1 MTKKK
6 WLFLLLALFLFLP
19 FFGGKG
25 IVASAETTEEEKQAE
40 EELQESIS
48 DLLDK
53 IDLTALQE
61 YLDTLTEFHGISLKD
76 KLKGLV
82 DGDLSL
88 DYDSLGEMLLH
99 TFLDDISLLLPAF
112 AMILAASL
120 LCGVLNSAKSGF
132 LHSTMS
138 DIIGMV
144 SYLAVGAVV
153 LSCLISVLGECFSA
167 IGSLGKQMELV
178 YPVLLTLMAAS
189 GGSVSAAI
197 FRPAVTFLSSGIL
210 KLFSSVVL
218 PVCVSVLVL
227 GFVGNLSPEVR
238 TEKLGDFFKSISRW
252 LIGLSLGL
260 FGLFLTVQ
268 GIAAAQYDGISLRTV
283 KYVISG
289 SVPVVGGFLS
299 GSVDLVLAGSA
310 LIKNALGSFSV
321 LLLAAVVLKPL
332 LLLAATQLFLRIAAA
347 ATEPVGGKIPVLLS
361 RLAGDLGY
369 CTASLLSVAF
379 LYFLTLLLLVC
390 SSGVL

>member
-1 MTKKK
+1 
-6 WLFLLLALFLFLP
+6 
-19 FFGGKG
+19 
-25 IVASAETTEEEKQAE
+25 
-40 EELQESIS
+40 
-48 DLLDK
+48 
-53 IDLTALQE
+53 
-61 YLDTLTEFHGISLKD
+61 
-76 KLKGLV
+76 
-82 DGDLSL
+82 
-88 DYDSLGEMLLH
+88 
-99 TFLDDISLLLPAF
+99 
-112 AMILAASL
+112 
-120 LCGVLNSAKSGF
+120 
-132 LHSTMS
+132 
-138 DIIGMV
+138 
-144 SYLAVGAVV
+144 
-153 LSCLISVLGECFSA
+153 
-167 IGSLGKQMELV
+167 
-178 YPVLLTLMAAS
+178 MAAS

-197 FRPAVTFLSSGIL
+197 YRPAVTFLSSGIL

-260 FGLFLTVQ
+260 FGFFLTVQ

>member
-1 MTKKK
+1 MTKRK
-6 WLFLLLALFLFLP
+6 WLFLLLALCFFLP
-19 FFGGKG
+19 FVGGKG
-25 IVASAETTEEEKQAE
+25 IVASAETTEEERQAE

-48 DLLDK
+48 DLLDE

-120 LCGVLNSAKSGF
+120 LCSVLNSAKSGF

-167 IGSLGKQMELV
+167 IASLGKQMELV

-197 FRPAVTFLSSGIL
+197 YRPAVAFLSSGIL

-238 TEKLGDFFKSISRW
+238 TGKLGDFFKSISRW